1 MAECQTIDVSE
12 ICGVASS
19 QLSEPLDDELEAS
32 VWGRLYPLHDSYSKV
47 GNVLVCH
54 HMVTQDTWV
63 HGYIGYMGTWVH
75 RIHRYMGTQVHR
87 IHRYMG
93 TWLHRYTGYIGTWLH
108 GYTGLRNITKLVRL
122 HRTTGVD

>member
-54 HMVTQDTWV
+54 HMVTQV
-63 HGYIGYMGTWVH
+63 HRIHGYMGTQD
-75 RIHRYMGTQVHR
+75 I
-87 IHRYMG
+87 
-93 TWLHRYTGYIGTWLH
+93 WLHGYIGTWIH
-108 GYTGLRNITKLVRL
+108 RYMDTWVHRYTGLRNITKLVRL
-122 HRTTGVD
+122 HTTGVD